1 MGFRKT
7 KVINKSLQL
16 AFVFMRCCSALI
28 KYKMTSNESKQI
40 ADLIWCKINSK
51 ITVKT
56 KKDEL
61 DLIESVIIRVAQE
74 QRKVGRN
81 QILNHIECEVK
92 SLRD

>member
-1 MGFRKT
+1 
-7 KVINKSLQL
+7 
-16 AFVFMRCCSALI
+16 
-28 KYKMTSNESKQI
+28 MTSKESKKI

-56 KKDEL
+56 KQGEL

-81 QILNHIECEVK
+81 QMLNHFEEEVK
-92 SLRD
+92 SLRDLK